1 MANTDL
7 LEHDPFADLIPQ
19 AGSDARQPIGSPST
33 PQRAQLQVTAGSN
46 DDPFADLIPQQPT
59 IAPTGEE
66 KKSGLFNNI
75 AAGLN
80 EGVYGTLGAPVDAMT
95 WLYNAAAAQA
105 RAISGAPVRNI
116 EKPIG
121 GSAWMGTAVNRATYA
136 VLNPLGYDGVNDP
149 ANVEPKGPL
158 ERAARAAGQGVGSA
172 LTPETIVGALGR
184 AGMLTPGAMQ
194 AFAPVFGDATSGA
207 WTARNMAIGGAG
219 GVGAEQASGA
229 AEEAGAGPWGQM
241 AAGLAGGLAG
251 GIGGD
256 LASSGAGAAARGVGR
271 AGQAGVDYFAPTQAS
286 QERVAGRMLRKA
298 ASDPDAVAAMDTS
311 AVDILP
317 GSAPTTFQATGDMG
331 VGGLERAVATRSPE
345 AFQQRRADQ
354 NAARLDALDAL
365 APDGAPDALPRTLR
379 GDVAAADAVAAQ
391 DIDLATARATQE
403 TRALGGD
410 LPPEASG
417 AVMRQRVLDADSI
430 ARERERGLWQA
441 VDPDGTLTIP
451 TGETIGMAR
460 QIVEEM
466 PRLAQPMSGSE
477 GAIFDAVR
485 ALDGQ
490 PLPFRELHALRSRV
504 SEAMR
509 DELKTNGRT
518 ATYARLS
525 RLRGGIERDLDG
537 SVLARAEDGASPA
550 SGVSLEDTWGSPASS
565 PAADDGWPG
574 PAPEA
579 LRASGRDAAPSP
591 PDAVMREAADI
602 ATGRRAPY
610 RVPSFLRWIA
620 ARGGVQPDANVEA
633 VLDAADRR
641 HGGILSLGGRS
652 ADEWGEAI
660 AEHAGM
666 RQRPDQNQVL
676 DWISEAANGRE
687 PDWWRTLHAN
697 PDREEAARMAR
708 EVQRVAA
715 DEGIQLR
722 SRRAALDLIEQEA
735 ALYGGN
741 RVVQRAPAPAPEPIR
756 PATFDDA
763 AQERLRAA
771 SDATRERARTFAP
784 LKDITRTRGTANDF
798 VTPDAVVPQRIFV
811 PGAKGQATVK
821 AYLDAVGDEGRA
833 PLHDYAVAS
842 LRRVA
847 EKPDGSLDP
856 AKVAAWRTK
865 HQDALR
871 ALPDTDK
878 ALASAADASAAVD
891 TLAATRRQAAD
902 MRQAGI
908 VGRIMG
914 LEEPQDVVRTVGSI
928 FGKQDAVAQM
938 KRLAEATAGR
948 DEARS
953 GLRNAIAEH
962 INRQFISNT
971 EAATSGSGTIK
982 SDSFQTFI
990 RKNEQALSLVF
1001 NGAEVANLKRIAAD
1015 LQRAN
1020 RSVTAVRIPGQSNT
1034 AQDLAALGKG
1044 ERSTWDIM
1052 LSAVGG
1058 TWAGGP
1064 FAGIAAAMGAK
1075 AINAARRAG
1084 LQKVD
1089 DLVRDALLDPALAK
1103 ALMQKTASG
1112 KGTQTLTRR
1121 LLHNA
1126 LKGWDDGP
1134 LDDGPGGGSPPS
1146 GGSNGGGNGSRG
1158 VRSPLE
1164 VFNPTRRSDL
1174 LPREGGADLA
1184 AGASGA
1190 AALREHGQVVSG
1202 VVAPSLRQGLSRD
1215 ADAGVG
1221 SGALNTPETILSGSG
1236 KPMPTKRAAG
1246 YRLRAL
1252 KLDPNDYDLRPV
1264 DGGFV
1269 AVRKT
1274 ASTDA
1279 ATAPASSPSKAAED
1293 AKPRSA
1299 RPIFDD
1305 VRSRLAA
1312 AGVPDK
1318 ELDANAAVMEA
1329 YYRTRAKRLGV
1340 DADTLYR
1347 DQVPDIRN
1355 GAASRDLNDMKPQEI
1370 VDRLV
1375 QSRVSVPAENGSVGR
1390 LFVDPHAKTWDLFH
1404 GTTALNDFKRFD
1416 PLSDEAQLGTS
1427 LQGAEKGV
1435 VFLTPNPEE
1444 AGRYASFS
1452 DPQGEAGA
1460 RIFRVAVSP
1469 GKSAVFDIPELLRRG
1484 DARFATALKEAWTRH
1499 DLGANGRD
1507 LNKELQAAKTM
1518 LARTDMDRPAVE
1530 HTLGATHAAIDLA
1543 RKDGLD
1549 TVVVRGLNESKG
1561 GDQVIVINPDR
1572 VFSRYSGQKLYQA
1585 DAGGNGHGTSLDDLL
1600 GSKLDDLDATFG
1612 GGNGKASMSP
1622 RERMRALLAEQQAAR
1637 PKPVHVDPDAKS
1649 WTLYHGTG
1657 APQDF
1662 TRFETG
1668 KNAIYAKAGNEEAE
1682 AVFFTP
1688 SPESANDYSGRNSGG
1703 TYASGDLRPRVIP
1716 VEVTPGKTRVFDLRQ
1731 LFRDKNFV
1739 NRARQIYA
1747 REGRPEDFDQRL
1759 DDYLRRSGGRGD
1771 VDAPYGLGGI
1781 ATAISEAKAMGLDT
1795 LVVRGVAETNGS
1807 DQIIVLNPGRVKSAY
1822 TGDTM
1827 YQSAFDKGGRSIPAS
1842 INADVTLR
1850 PVKIDNPTPISTHD
1864 EARARVALGRTSNA
1878 SGTDVEITRS
1888 SVKKWY
1894 SKGANETKR
1903 ALAPHL
1909 IEAFENS
1916 VTYHDGADG
1925 YSYAIGL
1932 MRLDGKDVAVRFSI
1946 NGKARHEGRLHQIEG
1961 LELAP
1966 ISGPAPKNEAG
1977 HQRARGP
1984 ARKINVADAVSAF
1997 NRMQPGDFPLFQNA
2011 RGAATLGD
2019 GRAVIELFQARDA
2032 STFMHEA
2039 AHVFLRDLVQDVAK
2053 VPAIKGDLDAV
2064 LKWFG
2069 TDDATK
2075 ITREHHEQFA
2085 RGFEQYL
2092 RDGKAPSAGLKRAF
2106 EQFKEW
2112 LTGIYR
2118 SLTELGQP
2126 IPENIRGVYDRL
2138 LSDGGAGEAELVLSG
2153 SGKAMPSKGAA
2164 INRLRAMGRD
2174 PKDFDLQPVEGGFV
2188 AVSKQEAAQQPASGP
2203 FGPVHEQFLH
2213 DARGAV
2219 ARLMADQDGEAVA
2232 ALHHP
2237 DVGDIDLVW
2246 GKAPSQ
2252 GQEGYG
2258 LAKIAAKHPE
2268 VLGDLQGFLG
2278 RLSVDPERSGAN
2290 RVRLRDKTGEAVVSL
2305 NWFGQ
2310 EKRWLL
2316 TAYEK
2321 ENAGGSARMDTAALK
2336 VGDDTAR
2343 PGTGTTN
2350 VAPPA
2355 ARQKAG
2361 PDSSR

>member
-1 MANTDL
+1 MDNYFDQFDEPVAV
-7 LEHDPFADLIPQ
+7 ADKPTQ
-19 AGSDARQPIGSPST
+19 APAGKGNFFDQFDEQQATPSSASG
-33 PQRAQLQVTAGSN
+33 PAS
-46 DDPFADLIPQQPT
+46 
-59 IAPTGEE
+59 EE

-121 GSAWMGTAVNRATYA
+121 GSAWMGTAVNRATDA
-136 VLNPLGYDGVNDP
+136 IAAPFGLDGVNDP

-158 ERAARAAGQGVGSA
+158 ERSARAAGQGVGSA
-172 LTPETIVGALGR
+172 LAPEAIVGALGR

-194 AFAPVFGDATSGA
+194 AFAPVFGDGTSLA
-207 WTARNMAIGGAG
+207 WTGRNMGIGAAG
-219 GVGAEQASGA
+219 GVGAEQASSA

-241 AAGLAGGLAG
+241 AAGLAGGLVG

-256 LASSGAGAAARGVGR
+256 LASSGAGAAVRGAGR
-271 AGQAGVDYFAPTQAS
+271 AGQAGMDYFAPTQAS

-311 AVDILP
+311 TVDILP

-331 VGGLERAVATRSPE
+331 LGGLERVVATRNPE

-354 NAARLDALDAL
+354 NAARLGALDSL
-365 APDGAPDALPRTLR
+365 APEGHAEALPRALR
-379 GDVAAADAVAAQ
+379 GEAQAADAAAGQ
-391 DIDLATARATQE
+391 DIDAATARATQE
-403 TRALGGD
+403 ARALGGD

-417 AVMRQRVLDADSI
+417 AVMRQRVLDADSV

-451 TGETIGMAR
+451 TGDTIGMAR
-460 QIVEEM
+460 QIVDEM
-466 PRLAQPMSGSE
+466 PRLAQPMGGSE
-477 GAIFDAVR
+477 AAIFDAVR

-537 SVLARAEDGASPA
+537 SVLARAEDGAPPA

-579 LRASGRDAAPSP
+579 LRASGRDAAPSQ

-741 RVVQRAPAPAPEPIR
+741 RVAQRAPDPAQEPIR

-847 EKPDGSLDP
+847 EKPDGTLDP
-856 AKVAAWRTK
+856 AEVAAWRTK

-914 LEEPQDVVRTVGSI
+914 LEDPQDVVRTVGSI
-928 FGKQDAVAQM
+928 FGKQDGVAQM
-938 KRLAEATAGR
+938 RRLRDATAGN
-948 DEARS
+948 EGARS

-990 RKNEQALSLVF
+990 RKNEQALSAVF
-1001 NGAEVANLKRIAAD
+1001 NGEEVANLKRIAAD

-1020 RSVTAVRIPGQSNT
+1020 RSVAAVRIPGQSNT

-1044 ERSTWDIM
+1044 ECSTWDIM

-1064 FAGIAAAMGAK
+1064 FAGIAAGMGAK

-1084 LQKVD
+1084 MEKVD
-1089 DLVRDALLDPALAK
+1089 DLVRDALLDPALAQ
-1103 ALMQKTASG
+1103 ALMKKTASG
-1112 KGTQTLTRR
+1112 RGTETLTRR

-1146 GGSNGGGNGSRG
+1146 GGPKGGGNGSGG
-1158 VRSPLE
+1158 VLSPLE
-1164 VFNPTRRSDL
+1164 VFNPARRGDQ

-1190 AALREHGQVVSG
+1190 AALREHGQATAG
-1202 VVAPSLRQGLSRD
+1202 VAPSGLRQGLSRD

-1221 SGALNTPETILSGSG
+1221 SGALSAPETIFSGSG
-1236 KPMPTKRAAG
+1236 KPMPTKGAAG

-1252 KLDPNDYDLRPV
+1252 KLDPNGYELRQV

-1269 AVRKT
+1269 AVPKT
-1274 ASTDA
+1274 AAVSKPA
-1279 ATAPASSPSKAAED
+1279 LSASSPGKAAEE
-1293 AKPRSA
+1293 AKPPSA

-1305 VRSRLAA
+1305 VRARLAA
-1312 AGVPDK
+1312 AGVPKK

-1340 DADTLYR
+1340 DAETLYR
-1347 DQVPDIRN
+1347 DQVPDIRD
-1355 GAASRDLNDMKPQEI
+1355 GAVSRDLNDMKPQEI

-1375 QSRVSVPAENGSVGR
+1375 QSRVSAPAEDGSTGS
-1390 LFVDPHAKTWDLFH
+1390 LFVDPQAKTWDLFH

-1416 PLSDEAQLGTS
+1416 PSSEAAQIGTS

-1469 GKSAVFDIPELLRRG
+1469 GKTAVFDIPELLRSG
-1484 DARFATALKEAWTRH
+1484 VKRFATALKDAWERH
-1499 DLGANGRD
+1499 DLGENGRE
-1507 LNKELQAAKTM
+1507 LNAEMRAAKAM

-1543 RKDGLD
+1543 RKEGLD

-1561 GDQVIVINPDR
+1561 GDQVIVLNPDR
-1572 VFSRYSGQKLYQA
+1572 VFSSYTGDKLYQ
-1585 DAGGNGHGTSLDDLL
+1585 
-1600 GSKLDDLDATFG
+1600 
-1612 GGNGKASMSP
+1612 
-1622 RERMRALLAEQQAAR
+1622 QAASS
-1637 PKPVHVDPDAKS
+1637 KHVDPSAKE
-1649 WTLYHGTG
+1649 WKLYHGTSAREDFRAFDPKKDTASPPGDAEHG
-1657 APQDF
+1657 A
-1662 TRFETG
+1662 
-1668 KNAIYAKAGNEEAE
+1668 I
-1682 AVFFTP
+1682 FFTP
-1688 SPESANDYSGRNSGG
+1688 DPAEAQRFAQRDPGAGAMDAHR
-1703 TYASGDLRPRVIP
+1703 RIIP
-1716 VEVTPGKTRVFDLRQ
+1716 TTVEPGKTRVFDIPQ
-1731 LFRDKNFV
+1731 LLSGRDPEFRKALLDTGMSDASYERFV
-1739 NRARQIYA
+1739 SRATRDGMA
-1747 REGRPEDFDQRL
+1747 
-1759 DDYLRRSGGRGD
+1759 DYDGGEVVR
-1771 VDAPYGLGGI
+1771 AALGI
-1781 ATAISEAKAMGLDT
+1781 ARRDGLDT
-1795 LVVRGVAETNGS
+1795 AVMRGISETRGS
-1807 DQIIVLNPGRVKSAY
+1807 DQIAILNPGRVKAAY

-1827 YQSAFDKGGRSIPAS
+1827 YQGDKSI
-1842 INADVTLR
+1842 
-1850 PVKIDNPTPISTHD
+1850 H
-1864 EARARVALGRTSNA
+1864 
-1878 SGTDVEITRS
+1878 
-1888 SVKKWY
+1888 
-1894 SKGANETKR
+1894 
-1903 ALAPHL
+1903 
-1909 IEAFENS
+1909 
-1916 VTYHDGADG
+1916 
-1925 YSYAIGL
+1925 
-1932 MRLDGKDVAVRFSI
+1932 
-1946 NGKARHEGRLHQIEG
+1946 
-1961 LELAP
+1961 
-1966 ISGPAPKNEAG
+1966 
-1977 HQRARGP
+1977 
-1984 ARKINVADAVSAF
+1984 
-1997 NRMQPGDFPLFQNA
+1997 

-2019 GRAVIELFQARDA
+2019 GRAVIELFKARDA

-2039 AHVFLRDLVQDVAK
+2039 GHVFLRDMVQDAARA
-2053 VPAIKGDLDAV
+2053 PAIKGDLDAV

-2069 TDDATK
+2069 ADDATK

-2106 EQFKEW
+2106 EQFKDW

-2118 SLTELGQP
+2118 SLTDLGQP
-2126 IPENIRGVYDRL
+2126 IPDNIRGVYDRL
-2138 LSDGGAGEAELVLSG
+2138 LSEGAAGGPETILSG
-2153 SGKAMPSKGAA
+2153 TGKAMPTKGAA
-2164 INRLRAMGRD
+2164 LNRLRAMGRD
-2174 PKDFDLQPVEGGFV
+2174 PKDFDLRPVEGGFV
-2188 AVSKQEAAQQPASGP
+2188 AVSKAEAASAPTATGP

-2237 DVGDIDLVW
+2237 EVGDIDLVW

-2252 GQEGYG
+2252 DQEGYG
-2258 LAKIAAKHPE
+2258 LAKIAVKHPE

-2290 RVRLRDKTGEAVVSL
+2290 RVRLRDKTGQAVVRL
-2305 NWFGQ
+2305 DW
-2310 EKRWLL
+2310 ERERKTWLL
-2316 TAYEK
+2316 TAFEEK
-2321 ENAGGSARMDTAALK
+2321 AGGSATTDTATQK

-2343 PGTGTTN
+2343 PGTGKRIL
-2350 VAPPA
+2350 PPWS
-2355 ARQKAG
+2355 G
-2361 PDSSR
+2361 S